1 MPVYLLG
8 TFGLLL
14 ASHLGSGVA
23 AEYILLYPDGT
34 VFEQK
39 VSVQC
44 NHLFFREET
53 VEYGVVPFP
62 LSVRASCGPTSKC
75 V

>member
-14 ASHLGSGVA
+14 AAHLGRGVA

-34 VFEQK
+34 VFEHK
-39 VSVQC
+39 SLFDVPIFSSVKK
-44 NHLFFREET
+44 LWDT
-53 VEYGVVPFP
+53 G
-62 LSVRASCGPTSKC
+62 S
-75 V
+75 